1 MKIVQITEHDEC
13 LYGLADDGELYRLVD
28 KSLGFGLSKTT
39 WEKHCIEYGP
49 ALSKSVLDQV
59 VDFIKGNC
67 YTSTNL
73 FEALK
78 NRYGNGAFVVS
89 ASATELVMQS
99 NDKRVIVSVIC
110 NAVPVHVEDGVKA
123 LRPAIEVTTTDANGG
138 QAKSALLVNKNG
150 GRYERA

>member
-28 KSLGFGLSKTT
+28 KNLGFGLSKTA

-59 VDFIKGNC
+59 VDHIKGNC

-89 ASATELVMQS
+89 ESATELVMQS
-99 NDKRVIVSVIC
+99 NDKRVIVSVLC
-110 NAVPVHVEDGVKA
+110 VLERSVEDGVQVQ
-123 LRPAIEVTTTDANGG
+123 RPAIKVTTTDANGSK
-138 QAKSALLVNKNG
+138 AKSALLVNKSG